1 MAASSLAAKL
11 GFSRRGAGDS
21 LLGESLESL
30 LKAATSKR
38 LEMPDDALN
47 SQVRQAA
54 GAARAGGSA
63 LVPGGRAWG

>member
-21 LLGESLESL
+21 LLGESLETL

-47 SQVRQAA
+47 SQ
-54 GAARAGGSA
+54 ARRGTR
-63 LVPGGRAWG
+63 GGRARGRERA